1 MVGLHRRNRFFPGK
15 IILIFSSIFFILL
28 LTGCQS
34 DRKDTPPPVRRETQ
48 KVTDYMGRIVDVPLQ
63 TDRIGC
69 LYAIS
74 GHVVTMLGKG
84 EHIVAVVEGLKRDVI
99 LREINPQIAQAGTP
113 KSGEA
118 VNIEEL
124 ARLNPDVVFVQS
136 TTARNAAEME
146 KFAKFHIPVLTMDY
160 RNMAEQQ
167 TAVRMI
173 GQAIGAR
180 DRAEEYIKYYQACVD
195 RVTQK
200 IKGIPMEKRIRVYHS
215 VNEATRTDARDTL
228 PADWLQA
235 AGALN
240 VSVGQNLRVDED
252 KYFAGIEQILQ
263 WDPDVILVNEE
274 GVDKYILSNEHWANL
289 KAVKDKKV
297 YKMPNGISRWGHPG
311 SLETPLAVLWT
322 AKTLYPELFQDL
334 DMVKETKFFYEKFF
348 NFSITDETAKQI
360 LRGEGMRE
368 AKK

>member
-1 MVGLHRRNRFFPGK
+1 MLKTLSRGALLCLMAG
-15 IILIFSSIFFILL
+15 ILL
-28 LTGCQS
+28 LSGCQAAAP
-34 DRKDTPPPVRRETQ
+34 KGNPPVTQRETSRETQ
-48 KVTDYMGRIVDVPLQ
+48 KVTDYLGRTVDVPVKA
-63 TDRIGC
+63 DRIGC

-74 GHVVTMLGKG
+74 GHAVTMLGKG
-84 EHIVAVVEGLKRDVI
+84 ENIVAVVEGLKRDLI
-99 LREINPQIAQAGTP
+99 LREINPQIAKADVP

-124 ARLNPDVVFVQS
+124 VRLNPDVVFIQS
-136 TTARNAAEME
+136 ITAKNAAEME
-146 KFAKFHIPVLTMDY
+146 KFAKFNIPVLTVDY

-167 TAVRMI
+167 ASVRMI
-173 GQAIGAR
+173 GQATGTL
-180 DRAEEYIKYYQACVD
+180 DRAEEYIKYYQGCVD
-195 RVTQK
+195 RVAQK
-200 IKGIPMEKRIRVYHS
+200 IKDIPLEKRIRVYHS

-228 PADWLQA
+228 PADWMQA
-235 AGALN
+235 AGAVN
-240 VSVGQNLRVDED
+240 VSVDQSLRVDED
-252 KYFAGIEQILQ
+252 KYYAGMEQILQ

-274 GVDKYILSNEHWANL
+274 GVDKYILSNEHWVNL

-297 YKMPNGISRWGHPG
+297 YKMSNGISRWGHPG

-322 AKTLYPELFQDL
+322 AKALYPALFQDL

-348 NFSITDETAKQI
+348 NFTITEETAKQI